1 MPAIVLA
8 FLCVNVSLLLATL
21 MIRNNPH
28 TQQALKTSFKNQPNP
43 ENTVPF
49 SIWIYLFEEDYLV
62 LL

>member
-1 MPAIVLA
+1 
-8 FLCVNVSLLLATL
+8 

-43 ENTVPF
+43 ENIVPF